1 MTTRL
6 ETFNS
11 KGCGHAEA
19 IICDIFGDNF
29 SSCLH
34 LLYKS
39 GFMVRNDDFE
49 FFCQVPLVKFSV
61 ISDFKIHDGN
71 RAIQKIN
78 NFQSQG

>member
-49 FFCQVPLVKFSV
+49 FFAKYLS
-61 ISDFKIHDGN
+61 
-71 RAIQKIN
+71 
-78 NFQSQG
+78 